1 VVKGKAFD
9 VLFVYVAVDEPAFC
23 ANHLGWGVT
32 EQETLGDSN
41 KDEGHGDFEKRDI
54 R

>member
-1 VVKGKAFD
+1 MKGKPFGL
-9 VLFVYVAVDEPAFC
+9 LFVDVAVDEPAFC

-32 EQETLGDSN
+32 EQKTLGQSD
-41 KDEGHGDFEKRDI
+41 KYEGHGDFEKRDI